1 MERKDLNIDFLLE
14 LLKEER
20 SRRQSAENEVKL
32 LQVMLEP
39 LQQKE
44 LDRIRKAREDSLRN
58 TRRNVN
64 DVCGAASISP
74 EMELG
79 SYVRN
84 KFPDGGRIEC
94 DCGECDKYVS
104 YDFE

>member
-74 EMELG
+74 EMDLD
-79 SYVRN
+79 YIFN
-84 KFPDGGRIEC
+84 KF
-94 DCGECDKYVS
+94 V
-104 YDFE
+104 